1 MPCIGY
7 IVLEKTLEQET
18 KRLTAKQG
26 RNILVTG
33 ASGMIGSA
41 LRDRLSADGYNVYSL
56 ERNSLDAPFC
66 YLQDLDRVI
75 LDPALPLFA
84 VINLAGPSIADKRWT
99 PARKEFILQS
109 RKRLTAALADALSK
123 AKRKPELFLSAS
135 AVGFYGEGGDTVA
148 DEDSPAGTDFLAEVS
163 KQWEQ
168 ATAVA
173 EQAGINTIHLRFGVV
188 LSPRGGMLKQ
198 LLLPFK
204 LGLGGPVGNGSQYMS
219 WISIV
224 DVLEIIC
231 FLLDKKPSV
240 NALNLVA
247 EEPITNAQFGAE
259 LAKKLHRP
267 NFLPLPAAVVKI
279 LFGEMGEVL
288 LLGNSRVKSSRL
300 SQLGIELRNST
311 LATTLDSILD

>member
-1 MPCIGY
+1 
-7 IVLEKTLEQET
+7 
-18 KRLTAKQG
+18 
-26 RNILVTG
+26 
-33 ASGMIGSA
+33 MIGSA

-56 ERNSLDAPFC
+56 ERDSLDAPFC

-75 LDPALPLFA
+75 LDPALPLFT

-148 DEDSPAGTDFLAEVS
+148 DEDSPAGTDFLAEVG

-168 ATAVA
+168 ATTVA

-188 LSPRGGMLKQ
+188 LSPQGGMLKQ

-240 NALNLVA
+240 KALNLVA
-247 EEPITNAQFGAE
+247 EEPITNAQFGSE
-259 LAKKLHRP
+259 LAKKLRRP

-300 SQLGIELRNST
+300 SQLGIELRNPT
-311 LATTLDSILD
+311 LATALDSILD

>member
-1 MPCIGY
+1 
-7 IVLEKTLEQET
+7 
-18 KRLTAKQG
+18 
-26 RNILVTG
+26 
-33 ASGMIGSA
+33 
-41 LRDRLSADGYNVYSL
+41 
-56 ERNSLDAPFC
+56 
-66 YLQDLDRVI
+66 
-75 LDPALPLFA
+75 
-84 VINLAGPSIADKRWT
+84 
-99 PARKEFILQS
+99 
-109 RKRLTAALADALSK
+109 
-123 AKRKPELFLSAS
+123 
-135 AVGFYGEGGDTVA
+135 
-148 DEDSPAGTDFLAEVS
+148 
-163 KQWEQ
+163 
-168 ATAVA
+168 
-173 EQAGINTIHLRFGVV
+173 
-188 LSPRGGMLKQ
+188 MLKQ

-240 NALNLVA
+240 KALNLVA

-300 SQLGIELRNST
+300 SQLGIELRNPT
-311 LATTLDSILD
+311 LATALDSILD

>member
-1 MPCIGY
+1 M
-7 IVLEKTLEQET
+7 
-18 KRLTAKQG
+18 
-26 RNILVTG
+26 
-33 ASGMIGSA
+33 
-41 LRDRLSADGYNVYSL
+41 
-56 ERNSLDAPFC
+56 
-66 YLQDLDRVI
+66 
-75 LDPALPLFA
+75 
-84 VINLAGPSIADKRWT
+84 
-99 PARKEFILQS
+99 
-109 RKRLTAALADALSK
+109 TAALADALSK
-123 AKRKPELFLSAS
+123 ARRKPDLFLSAS
-135 AVGFYGEGGDTVA
+135 AIGFYGEGGDTVA
-148 DEDSPAGTDFLAEVS
+148 DEDSPAGTDFLAEVG

-173 EQAGINTIHLRFGVV
+173 EQAGINTIHLRLGVV

-240 NALNLVA
+240 KALNLVA

-267 NFLPLPAAVVKI
+267 NFLPLPAALVKI

-300 SQLGIELRNST
+300 SQLGIELRNPT
-311 LATTLDSILD
+311 LATALDSILD

>member
-41 LRDRLSADGYNVYSL
+41 LRDRLSADGYHVYSL
-56 ERNSLDAPFC
+56 ERDSLDAPFC

>member
-1 MPCIGY
+1 
-7 IVLEKTLEQET
+7 
-18 KRLTAKQG
+18 LTAKQG
-26 RNILVTG
+26 QNILITG

-41 LRDRLSADGYNVYSL
+41 LRARLAADGYSVYSL

-66 YLQDLDRVI
+66 YLHDLDRVI

-123 AKRKPELFLSAS
+123 ARRKPDLFLSAS
-135 AVGFYGEGGDTVA
+135 AIGFYGEGGDTVA
-148 DEDSPAGTDFLAEVS
+148 DEDSPAGTDFLAEVGQ
-163 KQWEQ
+163 QWEQ
-168 ATAVA
+168 ATAAA
-173 EQAGINTIHLRFGVV
+173 EQADINTIHLRLGVV
-188 LSPRGGMLKQ
+188 LSPQGGMLKQ

-240 NALNLVA
+240 KALNLVA

-267 NFLPLPAAVVKI
+267 NFLPLPAALVKI

-300 SQLGIELRNST
+300 SQLGIELRNPT
-311 LATTLDSILD
+311 LATALDSILD

>member
-1 MPCIGY
+1 
-7 IVLEKTLEQET
+7 VLEKTLEQET

>member
-41 LRDRLSADGYNVYSL
+41 LRDRLSADGYHVYSL
-56 ERNSLDAPFC
+56 ERDSLDAPFC

-267 NFLPLPAAVVKI
+267 NFLPLPAAGVKI